1 MEQEELYWYWLCNVE
16 GVGVS
21 TITKLLSAFGTPQD
35 IYHAGDTALEPYL
48 TAKQLE
54 GYRFS
59 RDMDRIK
66 RELERLRSKQIRF
79 CWRDHPMYP
88 SRLKTLYDAP
98 YGVYLKGILPPPE
111 QRSIAIVGARKSD
124 YYGNEM
130 AVYFARELAKR
141 GMAVISGLAYGVDG
155 YAHRGALEAGGATV
169 GILGCGINICYPKE
183 NYKIFQQMEQRGGIL
198 SEYGL
203 DVAPRAGFFPLRNR
217 LIAAMSDGILVTQA
231 RVKSGSL
238 ITVDQG
244 LEQGKDI
251 FAIPGRI
258 GDVLSEGCNRLIRD
272 GAVMV
277 TKVEDILTEW
287 GQPESGECEFLMHRD
302 NGLVKMEKMVYSVLG
317 LEPKYIDTIM
327 GETQLSI
334 AELMPVLM
342 RLERAGYIKQGLNHH
357 YSIVL

>member
-1 MEQEELYWYWLCNVE
+1 
-16 GVGVS
+16 
-21 TITKLLSAFGTPQD
+21 
-35 IYHAGDTALEPYL
+35 
-48 TAKQLE
+48 
-54 GYRFS
+54 
-59 RDMDRIK
+59 
-66 RELERLRSKQIRF
+66 
-79 CWRDHPMYP
+79 
-88 SRLKTLYDAP
+88 
-98 YGVYLKGILPPPE
+98 
-111 QRSIAIVGARKSD
+111 
-124 YYGNEM
+124 
-130 AVYFARELAKR
+130 
-141 GMAVISGLAYGVDG
+141 MAVISGLAYGVDG